1 MNLQTS
7 KYKAYLKKNVFKI
20 VNCPF
25 FLNFLPTPTDSVIFR
40 IIESKGFSVT
50 HTHKFTFTQTQTSA

>member
-25 FLNFLPTPTDSVIFR
+25 FLNFLPTLTDSVIFR
-40 IIESKGFSVT
+40 II
-50 HTHKFTFTQTQTSA
+50 